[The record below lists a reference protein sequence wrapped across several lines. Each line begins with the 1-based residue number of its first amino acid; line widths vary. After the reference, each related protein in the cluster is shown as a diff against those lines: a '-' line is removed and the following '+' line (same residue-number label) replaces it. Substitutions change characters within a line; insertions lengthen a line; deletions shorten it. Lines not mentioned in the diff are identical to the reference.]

1 MNSLKY
7 NFLNLC
13 AAVLLLLSGI
23 ASAEPK
29 AGPYEKIEQ
38 VTSELLAV
46 INAHKKDYPSNQHQY
61 FNAISNLLNGT
72 VDFKY
77 ISKKVMGP
85 YRSQANAKQSS
96 LFVEKFRQGLVETY
110 GRGIINYGNQEIVIV
125 DRRALKDGQRTLI
138 VKQEIRSEGDTYPL
152 QYSMA
157 RKKTGEWMVI
167 NMTISGINLRQ
178 IFRSQF
184 IQAAKKSG
192 GDLDAVIAHWTA
204 ESKEKKLKEK

>member
-7 NFLNLC
+7 SFLNVC
-13 AAVLLLLSGI
+13 AAVLLLLSTM

-38 VTSELLAV
+38 VTAELLAV
-46 INAHKKDYPSNQHQY
+46 IDAHKDDYPSNQNQY
-61 FNAISNLLNGT
+61 FNAIKNLLNGA

-85 YRSQANAKQSS
+85 YRSQVTDKQSS
-96 LFVEKFRQGLVETY
+96 LFIEKFRQGLVETY
-110 GRGIINYGNQEIVIV
+110 GRGIINYGNQDIVIV
-125 DRRALKDGQRTLI
+125 DHKALKDGQKTLI
-138 VKQEIRSEGDTYPL
+138 VKQEIRSEGNTYPL

-192 GDLDAVIAHWTA
+192 GDLDAVIANWTA
-204 ESKEKKLKEK
+204 ESKDKKLKDK

>member
-7 NFLNLC
+7 NFLNVC
-13 AAVLLLLSGI
+13 ATVLLLLSSAG
-23 ASAEPK
+23 SAEPT

-38 VTSELLAV
+38 VTTELVA
-46 INAHKKDYPSNQHQY
+46 IIDAHKDGYPDNQQQY
-61 FNAISNLLNGT
+61 FNAISNLLNGA
-72 VDFKY
+72 VDFRY

-85 YRSQANAKQSS
+85 YRSQVTAKQSS
-96 LFVEKFRQGLVETY
+96 LFMEKFRQGLVETY
-110 GRGIINYGNQEIVIV
+110 GRGIINYGNQEIVLV

-138 VKQEIRSEGDTYPL
+138 VKQEIRSEGDSYPL

-184 IQAAKKSG
+184 VQAAKKSG
-192 GDLDAVIAHWTA
+192 GDLDIVIANWTA
-204 ESKEKKLKEK
+204 ESK